1 MKLNL
6 ASERDDLSDSLE
18 HAENA
23 LDTKKESVDYD
34 NKINLYN
41 GLIESDPTN
50 ASIHQLSI
58 DNLNKEIEN
67 EQSTYTKANNSIE
80 TFDDEYP
87 WTVSI
92 DTATDEYNQTMIDR
106 WTPKQQMI
114 WAKNAVEKLQKE
126 YTKSLNP
133 DWTCWAVCLV
143 KKAELENAKDIH
155 DGKNEAYLKTDEA
168 KSDIS
173 TKAFTIKVNDI
184 SPGMDVQ
191 WKTTSESI
199 NYALWTI
206 IQKMMIALWSLSIFI
221 MTIWGWYMVL
231 HHWQDELLSKWKNI
245 FMSWIYALVVA
256 LSSYYIIAIVR
267 FILYN

>member
-1 MKLNL
+1 MIKKILLILIWLLLSLTIISNNIYAVDTLQKELTEEQKIAKIAADELAVETDRMKLNL

-106 WTPKQQMI
+106 WTQKQKRI
-114 WAKNAVEKLQKE
+114 WAKNAVEKLQNR
-126 YTKSLNP
+126 L
-133 DWTCWAVCLV
+133 D
-143 KKAELENAKDIH
+143 
-155 DGKNEAYLKTDEA
+155 
-168 KSDIS
+168 
-173 TKAFTIKVNDI
+173 
-184 SPGMDVQ
+184 
-191 WKTTSESI
+191 
-199 NYALWTI
+199 
-206 IQKMMIALWSLSIFI
+206 
-221 MTIWGWYMVL
+221 
-231 HHWQDELLSKWKNI
+231 
-245 FMSWIYALVVA
+245 
-256 LSSYYIIAIVR
+256 
-267 FILYN
+267 

>member
-1 MKLNL
+1 MNL

-87 WTVSI
+87 
-92 DTATDEYNQTMIDR
+92 
-106 WTPKQQMI
+106 
-114 WAKNAVEKLQKE
+114 
-126 YTKSLNP
+126 
-133 DWTCWAVCLV
+133 
-143 KKAELENAKDIH
+143 
-155 DGKNEAYLKTDEA
+155 
-168 KSDIS
+168 
-173 TKAFTIKVNDI
+173 
-184 SPGMDVQ
+184 
-191 WKTTSESI
+191 
-199 NYALWTI
+199 
-206 IQKMMIALWSLSIFI
+206 
-221 MTIWGWYMVL
+221 
-231 HHWQDELLSKWKNI
+231 
-245 FMSWIYALVVA
+245 
-256 LSSYYIIAIVR
+256 
-267 FILYN
+267 

>member
-87 WTVSI
+87 
-92 DTATDEYNQTMIDR
+92 
-106 WTPKQQMI
+106 
-114 WAKNAVEKLQKE
+114 
-126 YTKSLNP
+126 
-133 DWTCWAVCLV
+133 
-143 KKAELENAKDIH
+143 
-155 DGKNEAYLKTDEA
+155 
-168 KSDIS
+168 
-173 TKAFTIKVNDI
+173 
-184 SPGMDVQ
+184 
-191 WKTTSESI
+191 
-199 NYALWTI
+199 
-206 IQKMMIALWSLSIFI
+206 
-221 MTIWGWYMVL
+221 
-231 HHWQDELLSKWKNI
+231 
-245 FMSWIYALVVA
+245 
-256 LSSYYIIAIVR
+256 
-267 FILYN
+267 